1 MLFDMFQTRSWG
13 HGIMCQHRK
22 LYLLTMKKLSS
33 QSQRSAR
40 LRKRLHP
47 ADKASGEESVRGGGW
62 RADGEGGYRAIGNLS
77 PAKSGII
84 CTCNRL
90 GGMGTCVC
98 IEPVTALNTQMT
110 ILYGVLAVNST
121 LRKSFFSFR
130 RPHHSKAASSSGLG
144 MQGEGFD
151 RPHNEVPSADLQSSK
166 WFLIVLPFSARV
178 RPS

>member
-121 LRKSFFSFR
+121 LRKSFFLFADR
-130 RPHHSKAASSSGLG
+130 TTQRQLHRVGWECREKALIDPTTRSRAQTCRVQSG
-144 MQGEGFD
+144 
-151 RPHNEVPSADLQSSK
+151 S
-166 WFLIVLPFSARV
+166 
-178 RPS
+178 